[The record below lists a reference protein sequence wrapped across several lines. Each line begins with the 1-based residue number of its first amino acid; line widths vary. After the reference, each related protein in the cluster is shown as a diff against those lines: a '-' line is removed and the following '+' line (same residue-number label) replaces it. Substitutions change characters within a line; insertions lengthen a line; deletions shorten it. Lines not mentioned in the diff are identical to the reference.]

1 MCQMYWTG
9 PTSNGE
15 ETGGREE
22 WERQGDGG
30 REGRGEKGGDSAHI
44 MNSWLRLCWLMMVY
58 RSSIC

>member
-1 MCQMYWTG
+1 MDRRREEG
-9 PTSNGE
+9 KRGE
-15 ETGGREE
+15 GKGGEGREK